1 MTFLRRFDAV
11 WRARAALAGVVALL
25 GGCASSTME
34 DAAPTAVAPA
44 LSETAMAGGAKDTGT
59 FPNLN
64 IPPQVAN
71 QQITPEVKAER
82 IAELNAAQQR
92 QGARGSG
99 GGATQNPVILKKI
112 ADTHGDETLKAIE
125 GN

>member
-1 MTFLRRFDAV
+1 MTFLRRFGAG
-11 WRARAALAGVVALL
+11 WRARAALAGVAALL

-44 LSETAMAGGAKDTGT
+44 LSETAMTGGARDTGT
-59 FPNLN
+59 YPNL
-64 IPPQVAN
+64 AN
-71 QQITPEVKAER
+71 QQITPEDKAER

-99 GGATQNPVILKKI
+99 GGATENPVILKKL